1 MTVDDLI
8 EKLGNAAAAVEDLAQ
23 RQDEIYVQWQLLLAD
38 AAVLGRKLEAFAER
52 APGCLDNNSKE

>member
-38 AAVLGRKLEAFAER
+38 AAMLRAEA
-52 APGCLDNNSKE
+52 